1 MKGIAIGSSIH
12 CSTEYSRLI
21 KVLMV
26 KPSFMEINDAIN
38 ETQKHYQETNIDT
51 SLAIQQHDTFVHELN
66 QHGVEVTLLPAEPH
80 LHEQV
85 FSRDI
90 GFTIHDQLF
99 LCSMRERVRQEETTI
114 LKDWLQENSL
124 PFHNT
129 FPGYIEG
136 GDVVIDGSTI
146 WVGKSGRTSL
156 EALEHLYK
164 RLPSYRIEL
173 LKLRS
178 DILHLDCVFNI
189 ISDHTAL
196 VYPEAFATKDLRKI
210 KSRFEII
217 PVTKEE
223 QFHMGPN
230 VLSIGNRKIIS
241 LPQNERLNQLMES
254 KGFKIIPVDF
264 SEIIKSG
271 GSFRCCTLPLQR
283 E

>member
-1 MKGIAIGSSIH
+1 MKGIALGSSIH
-12 CSTEYSRLI
+12 CSTEFSTLK

-26 KPSFMEINDAIN
+26 KPSFMEINEAIN

-51 SLAIQQHDTFVHELN
+51 SLALQQHETFVHELN
-66 QHGVEVTLLPAEPH
+66 QHGVEASLLPAEPS

-85 FSRDI
+85 FTRDI
-90 GFTIHDQLF
+90 AFTIHDQLF
-99 LCSMRERVRQEETTI
+99 LGSMRERVRQEETTI
-114 LKDWLQENSL
+114 LKDWLQENSI
-124 PFHNT
+124 PFQNAI
-129 FPGYIEG
+129 PGFIEG

-156 EALEHLYK
+156 QAIEHLQT
-164 RLPSYRIEL
+164 RLPSFHIEL

-196 VYPEAFATKDLRKI
+196 VYPEAFAPKDFRKI

-230 VLSIGNRKIIS
+230 VLSIGNKKIIS
-241 LPQNERLNQLMES
+241 LPQNDRLNHEIES
-254 KGFKIIPVDF
+254 KGFDIIPVDL